1 MENIVATKQ
10 KLDELVKEGWAVSKT
25 TLAND
30 LVLLECNNERK
41 LYVPS
46 DDRVVANYTNGHTI
60 KSDKLLES
68 INEYFKR
75 FYNE

>member
-30 LVLLECNNERK
+30 LVLLERNNERK

-68 INEYFKR
+68 IKEYFKR

>member
-1 MENIVATKQ
+1 MDTITKPKP
-10 KLDELVKEGWAVSKT
+10 KLEELIEKGWKPSDT
-25 TLAND
+25 FLANN

-68 INEYFKR
+68 IKEYFKR